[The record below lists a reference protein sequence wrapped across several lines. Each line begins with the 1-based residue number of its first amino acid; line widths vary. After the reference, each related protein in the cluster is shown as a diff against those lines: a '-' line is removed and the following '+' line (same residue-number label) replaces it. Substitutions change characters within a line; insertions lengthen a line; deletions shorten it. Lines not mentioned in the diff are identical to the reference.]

1 MAKDVD
7 RIKLL
12 LSRHCDV
19 TAAND
24 AGSTA
29 LHLASDPEI
38 VSMLLEAVSDDE
50 LSNTVNAM
58 DANGECN
65 DQVICTYLALY
76 KLRGSYLITFWMM
89 FCML

>member
-12 LSRHCDV
+12 LSRNCDV
-19 TAAND
+19 TAANE

-29 LHLASDPEI
+29 LHLASDPDI
-38 VSMLLEAVSDDE
+38 VNMLLEAVPDE
-50 LSNTVNAM
+50 DLSTTVNAM

-65 DQVICTYLALY
+65 DHTLVSVLANY
-76 KLRGSYLITFWMM
+76 SPRK
-89 FCML
+89 

>member
-65 DQVICTYLALY
+65 DQVSCTYLVLS